1 MSERLV
7 FTIPEAI
14 ETTKIART
22 KLYEEIGAGR
32 LPIIKIGR
40 RTLIRRE
47 ALEQW
52 LRDAERIGVPEA
64 A

>member
-1 MSERLV
+1 MTDRLV
-7 FTIPEAI
+7 FTVPEAL
-14 ETTKIART
+14 EASRIART
-22 KLYEEIGAGR
+22 KLYEEIAAGR
-32 LPIIKIGR
+32 LPIVKIGR

-52 LRDAERIGVPEA
+52 LRNAERVAEA